1 MILETFESWIRLALP
16 DELFEN
22 LIKDCPSLIAMVF
35 NALHEEDSEDL
46 TTAVNCM
53 IELIIVSQKNGNYQ
67 EIKQTVIEKVDSL
80 QVHVKQVVEGCD
92 FERANQYAEIFVEL
106 ARGHIN
112 QIVNEGSAIVEIL
125 VSIFEME
132 ESDSRIQTSFWCDLF
147 RAISKCEDSID
158 KMLQFKPIL
167 ARLLEVIVKRSK
179 MDEETFILFNEKPKE
194 NSDFDDLFETREPL
208 GYLVKNLCKYNLC
221 F

>member
-1 MILETFESWIRLALP
+1 MILETFKSWIRLALP
-16 DELFEN
+16 PELFEN

-53 IELIIVSQKNGNYQ
+53 IELIIVSQKNGRYQ

-80 QVHVKQVVEGCD
+80 QSHVKQVVEGGD

-112 QIVNEGSAIVEIL
+112 QIVIEGSAIVEIL

-147 RAISKCEDSID
+147 RAISKCEDSIV
-158 KMLQFKPIL
+158 KMQQFKPIL

-179 MDEETFILFNEKPKE
+179 MDEETFILFNEKNKE

-208 GYLVKNLCKYNLC
+208 GYLVKNLC
-221 F
+221 

>member
-67 EIKQTVIEKVDSL
+67 EIK
-80 QVHVKQVVEGCD
+80 
-92 FERANQYAEIFVEL
+92 
-106 ARGHIN
+106 
-112 QIVNEGSAIVEIL
+112 
-125 VSIFEME
+125 
-132 ESDSRIQTSFWCDLF
+132 
-147 RAISKCEDSID
+147 
-158 KMLQFKPIL
+158 
-167 ARLLEVIVKRSK
+167 
-179 MDEETFILFNEKPKE
+179 
-194 NSDFDDLFETREPL
+194 
-208 GYLVKNLCKYNLC
+208 
-221 F
+221 